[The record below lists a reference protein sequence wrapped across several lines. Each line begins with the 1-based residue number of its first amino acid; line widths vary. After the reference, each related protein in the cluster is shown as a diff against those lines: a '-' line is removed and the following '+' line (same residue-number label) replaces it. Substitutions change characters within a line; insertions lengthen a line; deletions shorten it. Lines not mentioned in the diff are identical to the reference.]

1 MEETFYIIN
10 EAEQELLILGRAD
23 VINIINDYRMNFET
37 DNLEEGE
44 TVESILITEQE
55 GKELSYNDL
64 NSYLNDT
71 YYTNHIFMVTIN
83 NKIVYRNIKEFST
96 QLQEV

>member
-1 MEETFYIIN
+1 MEELLYIIN
-10 EAEQELLILGRAD
+10 EAEQELLIISRAD
-23 VINIINDYRMNFET
+23 VIDTINDYRINFEA

-55 GKELSYNDL
+55 GKELSYGEL

-71 YYTNHIFMVTIN
+71 YYSNHKFMVTVN
-83 NKIVYRNIKEFST
+83 NKIVYRNIKEFSI

>member
-1 MEETFYIIN
+1 MEELFYIIN
-10 EAEQELLILGRAD
+10 EAEQELLIFSRAD
-23 VINIINDYRMNFET
+23 VIDTINDYRINFEA

-55 GKELSYNDL
+55 GKELSYGEL

-71 YYTNHIFMVTIN
+71 YYTNHIFMVTVN
-83 NKIVYRNIKEFST
+83 NKIVYRNIKEFSI